1 MGRAELSEVA
11 SFPVRGDL
19 QGLRGFAVLI
29 VVLYHAGLPMFAGG
43 FVGVDVFFVLSGY
56 LITRMLVEDVRQHGR
71 VDYVGFMS
79 RRARRLLPA
88 SMVALAA
95 TVLLTIWYYPPIER
109 DEILG
114 AARSSSLQV
123 SNIWFTLRAVDYF
136 GGPAAANP
144 LLHMWSLGVEW
155 QFYVVWPLVVAGAA
169 AWWPRAQMHRG
180 LTGIAGGIGL
190 LSLFACLLLTQISQ
204 PWAFFGMP
212 TRAWEFVLG
221 GLVWLHADRWRSL
234 PAAVSALMAV
244 VGASALFFAA
254 LLMND
259 RLLFPG
265 LWAVVPAGGCAL
277 LLAGLD
283 GGGAG
288 WMRRS
293 LGGKAMVRMGDVSY
307 AWYLAHWP
315 VLAALAAWSPRP
327 DPAAT
332 VVALLVSWAVAVGLH
347 RFVEVPF
354 RRSPPSG
361 LRPRATLLLALCT
374 CIAAAAVVT
383 GLRKHLADA
392 PIDAT
397 QARYAA
403 ARLDIS
409 PVYAR
414 GCHVDL
420 PAVQAVLCEGGLP
433 TSARTMVLFGD
444 SHAAHWFPALER
456 LAKEAGWRLLSMTK
470 SGCPAVGVTV
480 VNAILRRDYVECDQ
494 WREDALRRIRDLR
507 PELVVI
513 SNSGTKKLPDRPWE
527 AGMRRTLQALEDAGA
542 RRLVVLRD
550 TPAPGFDVPVC
561 LARAAYRGQSPE
573 LACGVPVETAL
584 APGLALADA
593 ERRAVASFPGVRW
606 VDMTQEICPGG
617 QCAAETGG
625 GIVVFSDASH
635 LSARRSEA
643 LAGPLREALGDWA
656 PR

>member
-1 MGRAELSEVA
+1 VGRAELSEVA
-11 SFPVRGDL
+11 TSPVRGDL
-19 QGLRGFAVLI
+19 QGLRGFAVLV
-29 VVLYHAGLPMFAGG
+29 VVLYHADLPMVAGG

-56 LITRMLVEDVRQHGR
+56 LITRMLVEDLRLRGR

-79 RRARRLLPA
+79 RRTRRLLPA

-114 AARSSSLQV
+114 AARASSLQV
-123 SNIWFTLRAVDYF
+123 SNLWFTLRAVDYF
-136 GGPAAANP
+136 GGHAASNP

-169 AWWPRAQMHRG
+169 AWWPRAQLHLG
-180 LTGIAGGIGL
+180 LTGMAGGIGL
-190 LSLFACLLLTQISQ
+190 LSLLACLLLTQVSQ

-221 GLVWLHADRWRSL
+221 GLVWLHADRWRRL
-234 PAAVSALMAV
+234 PAAVSALMAAF
-244 VGASALFFAA
+244 GALALSFAA

-259 RLLFPG
+259 GLLFPG

-277 LLAGLD
+277 LLAGLE
-283 GGGAG
+283 GSGAG
-288 WMRRS
+288 WMRRA
-293 LGGKAMVRMGDVSY
+293 LGQKAMVRMGDVSY
-307 AWYLAHWP
+307 AWYLVHWP
-315 VLAALAAWSPRP
+315 ILAALAAWSPRP

-332 VVALLVSWAVAVGLH
+332 VVAILVSWVLAVGLH

-354 RRSPPSG
+354 RRSSPSAPP
-361 LRPRATLLLALCT
+361 PRVILLFALCT
-374 CIAAAAVVT
+374 GIAAAAVVT
-383 GLRKHLADA
+383 GMRMHLAAA

-414 GCHVDL
+414 GCHVDI

-433 TSARTMVLFGD
+433 TSVRTVVLFGD

-456 LAKEAGWRLLSMTK
+456 LAKESGWRLLSITK

-480 VNAILRRDYVECDQ
+480 VNATLRRDYVECDR
-494 WREDALRRIRDLR
+494 WREDALRRIRDLK
-507 PELVVI
+507 PDLVVI
-513 SNSGTKKLPDRPWE
+513 SNSGTKRFPAPLWE
-527 AGMRRTLQALEDAGA
+527 AGMRRTLQALEEVGA

-573 LACGVPVETAL
+573 LACGVRVETAL

-593 ERRAVASFPGVRW
+593 ERRAVAAFPGGRW

-617 QCAAETGG
+617 RCAAETGS

-643 LAGPLREALGDWA
+643 LAGPLREAMGDWA